1 MVMESFIERYGLM
14 KYNGRHPLKMGT
26 CELCPPTAPPPPSQ
40 TVYDHCHQ
48 HGWIRGEVCISH
60 NSRLTVPGSYQWGPD
75 MIAFW
80 NRCPEC
86 PRLSSVSNDSVTL
99 YVYRN
104 EHSDT

>member
-48 HGWIRGEVCISH
+48 HGWIRGEG
-60 NSRLTVPGSYQWGPD
+60 LYLAQFPPD
-75 MIAFW
+75 RAWFLPMGAGYD
-80 NRCPEC
+80 RVLES
-86 PRLSSVSNDSVTL
+86 LS
-99 YVYRN
+99 
-104 EHSDT
+104 